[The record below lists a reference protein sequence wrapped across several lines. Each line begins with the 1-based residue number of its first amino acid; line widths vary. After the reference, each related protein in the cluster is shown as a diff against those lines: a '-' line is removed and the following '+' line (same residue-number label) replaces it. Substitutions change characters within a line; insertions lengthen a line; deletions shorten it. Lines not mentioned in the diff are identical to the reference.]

1 MIAISLLKFF
11 WGVVVNLKTFYT
23 YMLCNRKIE
32 FFSKQSFD
40 FFFYQLKQ
48 IGNKSSFENK
58 KFNSVQLII

>member
-40 FFFYQLKQ
+40 FFFLSIEANRKQ
-48 IGNKSSFENK
+48 IQF
-58 KFNSVQLII
+58 